1 MIVIKVQY
9 TVNQSYVEKNKSN
22 INKVMSDLRKM
33 NNSDIQYSAYIEEDG
48 NTFMHF
54 ATYPDEKTLKI
65 VTELPAFKKF
75 QTELKA
81 SDLINPPKA
90 EYYSLVSSS
99 INF

>member
-9 TVNQSYVEKNKSN
+9 TVNKSYVERNKTN
-22 INKVMSDLRKM
+22 INQVMRDLRDL
-33 NNSDIQYSAYIEEDG
+33 NNSDIRYSAYVEEDG

-54 ATYPDEKTLKI
+54 ATYPDEETLKI

-75 QTELKA
+75 QQELKA

-90 EYYSLVSSS
+90 EHYYLVASSWIS
-99 INF
+99 